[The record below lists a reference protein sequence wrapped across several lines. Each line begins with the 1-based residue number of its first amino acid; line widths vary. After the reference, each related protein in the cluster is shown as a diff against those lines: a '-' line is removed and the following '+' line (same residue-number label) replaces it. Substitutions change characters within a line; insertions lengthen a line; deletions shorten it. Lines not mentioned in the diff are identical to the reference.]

1 MNLLSFGVPVIKAGD
16 EFNDYGEYLTYDY
29 RLTQWNFH
37 RNFKDLIK
45 FRQTQKSLKLEEH
58 SDVKKMV
65 LYKHEGNIITIQI
78 TNLDNQY
85 PELLFIY
92 KNKFTSNEKI
102 ILPVG
107 LDTEEKENPMMGH

>member
-1 MNLLSFGVPVIKAGD
+1 
-16 EFNDYGEYLTYDY
+16 
-29 RLTQWNFH
+29 
-37 RNFKDLIK
+37 
-45 FRQTQKSLKLEEH
+45 
-58 SDVKKMV
+58 MV

-107 LDTEEKENPMMGH
+107 LDTEEKKTQ